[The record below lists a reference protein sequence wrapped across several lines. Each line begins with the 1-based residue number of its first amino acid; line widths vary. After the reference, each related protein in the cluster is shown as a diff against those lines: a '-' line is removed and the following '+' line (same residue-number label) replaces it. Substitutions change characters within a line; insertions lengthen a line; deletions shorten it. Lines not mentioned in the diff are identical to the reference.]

1 MTARVNAARPVTP
14 NVLLID
20 DDADLA
26 AMLSDTLGARGY
38 RVWHAITAAEA
49 EQVLDEA
56 RPDLIIVDLMLPDRN
71 GLVLCAS
78 LRERIGV
85 PLIICSATRRK
96 EDPVLGLKLGADDFI
111 GKPFSVDELEAR
123 LKASLRR
130 PRAAAQ
136 AATPAVQ
143 QIGSLVI
150 DRAECRAAVGDHPLA
165 LTPTEFRLLCA
176 IAERPHRV
184 LLREALADEVWGE
197 HDDAIVRS
205 LAVHMRR
212 LRSKLQ
218 EVAESG
224 PRVATRRGFGYQLV
238 EDAQEPRQQAGRRC

>member
-1 MTARVNAARPVTP
+1 MTARVNTP
-14 NVLLID
+14 PPAIPHVLLID

-38 RVWHAITAAEA
+38 RVWHATTAAEA

-71 GLVLCAS
+71 GLVLCAN
-78 LRERIGV
+78 LRARTGV
-85 PLIICSATRRK
+85 PVIICSATKRK

-111 GKPFSVDELEAR
+111 AKPFSVDELEAR
-123 LKASLRR
+123 LEATLQK
-130 PRAAAQ
+130 PRAAAWP
-136 AATPAVQ
+136 AAPAVQ
-143 QIGSLVI
+143 RIGSLLI
-150 DRAECRAAVGDHPLA
+150 DRAECRAAVGEQPLA
-165 LTPTEFRLLCA
+165 LTPTEFRLLCT
-176 IAERPHRV
+176 IAERPHQV
-184 LLREALADEVWGE
+184 VSREALADEVWGQ

-218 EVAESG
+218 AVASAG
-224 PRVATRRGFGYQLV
+224 ARVATRRGFGYQLV
-238 EDAQEPRQQAGRRC
+238 EDDGT